1 MSFLNGILILGAFT
15 AVVPL
20 AIHLF
25 NRSRFK
31 IVKWGATHLLESVL
45 HKNRKQI
52 QLEQWIIL
60 LIRCAIPVIL
70 ALTLARMVVMNW
82 NSFLFFLLLPLAA
95 LLFLILIA
103 FSRTTG
109 WLWGLLSLA
118 CLLATL
124 LGAFG
129 FVPDWGLEKKTFR
142 TFRRSSSQ
150 YRYPPR

>member
-1 MSFLNGILILGAFT
+1 MSFLNGILILGAFA

-45 HKNRKQI
+45 RKNRKQI

-109 WLWGLLSLA
+109 LLWGLLSFA

-129 FVPDWGLEKKTFR
+129 FVPEWGSEKKL
-142 TFRRSSSQ
+142 SAQ
-150 YRYPPR
+150 YGYPPG

>member
-1 MSFLNGILILGAFT
+1 MGSYSLIGLGA
-15 AVVPL
+15 PQ
-20 AIHLF
+20 
-25 NRSRFK
+25 
-31 IVKWGATHLLESVL
+31 
-45 HKNRKQI
+45 NRKQI

-60 LIRCAIPVIL
+60 LIRCAIPAIL

-82 NSFLFFLLLPLAA
+82 NSFLFFLLLPLAS

-103 FSRTTG
+103 FSRTTR

-129 FVPDWGLEKKTFR
+129 FIPNGAWKKLPH
-142 TFRRSSSQ
+142 
-150 YRYPPR
+150 PPRSPAQYGNPG